1 MNWDGFLN
9 FIKKSAHNEVKFFGS
24 SCQSDDFG
32 AIVTAFANTKG
43 GYIVIG
49 FDRNNY
55 HLTGTEIS
63 RDWIDN
69 LIKSFCVPKIEYEC
83 FEIEKNEKKIMVINI
98 SQNYDKPYYFNDKC
112 YVLNTQNSK
121 ITIMEK
127 EIIDGAPRVL
137 KRNLQNQ
144 NIKQN
149 KHQSHV
155 VTPIKDDKKTEFE
168 PKTKSEAEELEDL
181 TKELE
186 NLNNDFPQTDTD
198 LPFFTKDESEQKVI
212 EIEKPENQNQSAQET
227 QKLIEKK
234 GNSLTERQE
243 KTLVYL
249 TKNSF
254 IKNKNYRELYNV
266 SHKTAHLELIDLVQK
281 KLIKSQGSGRSTCYV
296 INMPVQQQII

>member
-1 MNWDGFLN
+1 MNWDSFLN
-9 FIKKSAHNEVKFFGS
+9 FIKKSAQNEVKFFGS
-24 SCQSDDFG
+24 NCQSDDFG

-43 GYIVIG
+43 GYVVIG

-63 RDWIDN
+63 VDWIDN
-69 LIKSFCVPKIEYEC
+69 LIKSFCSPKVEYEC
-83 FEIEKNEKKIMVINI
+83 FEIEKNDKKIIVINI

-127 EIIDGAPRVL
+127 EIIDGTPRVL
-137 KRNLQNQ
+137 KQNTQTSPNL
-144 NIKQN
+144 N
-149 KHQSHV
+149 KEEF
-155 VTPIKDDKKTEFE
+155 IKKTEQK
-168 PKTKSEAEELEDL
+168 PTVKTPVISDQKVKSEAEELEDL

-186 NLNNDFPQTDTD
+186 DLTNDFDQSETN
-198 LPFFTKDESEQKVI
+198 LPFFTNENNETNTV
-212 EIEKPENQNQSAQET
+212 EEENQT
-227 QKLIEKK
+227 EKDSPELFK
-234 GNSLTERQE
+234 KSSNTLNERQE

-249 TKNSF
+249 TKNNF
-254 IKNKNYRELYNV
+254 IKNKKYRELYNV

>member
-1 MNWDGFLN
+1 MSCVDWPLP
-9 FIKKSAHNEVKFFGS
+9 IIKFFGS
-24 SCQSDDFG
+24 NCQSDDFG

-63 RDWIDN
+63 KEWVDN

-83 FEIEKNEKKIMVINI
+83 FEIEKNEKRIMVINI

-127 EIIDGAPRVL
+127 EIIDGTPRVL
-137 KRNLQNQ
+137 KHNSQNQ
-144 NIKQN
+144 DSKQN
-149 KHQSHV
+149 KHKSHIA
-155 VTPIKDDKKTEFE
+155 TPSKEEKKIEFE
-168 PKTKSEAEELEDL
+168 PKIKTEAEELEDL

-186 NLNNDFPQTDTD
+186 NLNSDFPQADTD
-198 LPFFTKDESEQKVI
+198 LPFFTKDESK
-212 EIEKPENQNQSAQET
+212 EKCNEVEKTENYSQPAQET
-227 QKLIEKK
+227 QKMFERK

-243 KTLVYL
+243 KALVYL